1 LANQIYNVAVG
12 INQFLPIK
20 VKSFIG
26 GTDAREDRKAL
37 QNGEANI
44 AIGTPGRL
52 KQMIERK
59 WLSTNHVKL
68 IILDEAD
75 EMINGFQEAMRDIF
89 AELSI
94 DTQVCLISATMPR
107 EVL

>member
-1 LANQIYNVAVG
+1 MAIKLNE
-12 INQFLPIK
+12 FLRLG
-20 VKSFIG
+20 VKPFIG

-44 AIGTPGRL
+44 AIGTPGRM
-52 KQMIERK
+52 KQMIDRK
-59 WLSTNHVKL
+59 WLKTDHIKL

-89 AELSI
+89 A
-94 DTQVCLISATMPR
+94 
-107 EVL
+107 

>member
-1 LANQIYNVAVG
+1 LRLG
-12 INQFLPIK
+12 
-20 VKSFIG
+20 VKPFIG

-44 AIGTPGRL
+44 AIGTPGRM
-52 KQMIERK
+52 KQMIDRK
-59 WLSTNHVKL
+59 WLKTDHIKL

-89 AELSI
+89 A
-94 DTQVCLISATMPR
+94 
-107 EVL
+107 